1 MRWITGVLAIVLA
14 GLASAR
20 PAGEEIRADNNAAAQ
35 EEIKKLELHLI
46 DLILKGDPAYGTYL
60 AEDYVL
66 IESDGELRHK
76 TEMVQQFTSRDPRSG
91 SGSMTPSE
99 MQVRIYGDT
108 AVMNFKLTTGRMVND
123 ELRKKVT
130 RATKVFIRRNGR
142 WYMVNNQGTPL
153 ASEASQSD

>member
-1 MRWITGVLAIVLA
+1 
-14 GLASAR
+14 
-20 PAGEEIRADNNAAAQ
+20 
-35 EEIKKLELHLI
+35 
-46 DLILKGDPAYGTYL
+46 
-60 AEDYVL
+60 
-66 IESDGELRHK
+66 
-76 TEMVQQFTSRDPRSG
+76 
-91 SGSMTPSE
+91 MTPSE